1 MTEFAQPRN
10 AVGARVRRVEDP
22 RLLRGRGRYVD
33 DVRIPGTLHVAFVRS
48 THAHAK
54 LTSIDV
60 EAARAV
66 PGVVGVFTAADLEGL
81 ARPIR
86 ALNGNAGYNE
96 ADTPPLATGKVRFV
110 GEAVAAVVAE
120 NRYQAEDGVAEVL
133 VEYDPLPVITKM
145 DQALAEGAPAI
156 HEDIPSNLFNSF
168 ARPPGPAVE
177 AAFKKAKHVVEL
189 ELHHQRYTG
198 VPMEAR
204 AVLASFDSSS
214 GRLTVWLSSQAPHI
228 MRTGLSHFLDIP
240 ENKIRVIAPDVGGG
254 FGPKVLLYQEEIVL
268 GALTQLVDAPV
279 KWTSDRSEDLQTT
292 VHGREQIHKIRA
304 AADAKGRVLGV
315 TIDIRASNGAYAPWP
330 FTAAL
335 DSGQASENVTGPYDI
350 QAYACEVKAV
360 ITNKTPMGPYRGV
373 GRVSACMSI
382 ERVMDELAARVG
394 VDPTEIRRRNL
405 VSEFPHT
412 TPVGQVFES
421 GNYFSQLDLLEETL
435 DYKAL
440 RAEHE
445 KLRAE
450 GIYRGVGVALAVE
463 QSAYGTKSLGS
474 RLAELTPGYDTS
486 SVRIDPDGH
495 VRVAVGLHSHGQ
507 GQETTM
513 AQITAQALGVPFE
526 DVEVVFGDTDVVPY
540 GYGTWASRS
549 TVACGGATVLA
560 ANDLRDKIRTIAA
573 DMLEASADDLE
584 IADGNVF
591 PRGVPS
597 RSVTV
602 GEVAKRAIHQPH
614 KLPEGVEPGLDVTR
628 RYSVPD
634 PGSFASA
641 MHGAVVEID
650 IETGG
655 VKIIKYVVSE
665 DCGTMI
671 NPLIVEGQIHGGVAQ
686 GVGGALLEHL
696 AYDDDGQ
703 LVAGSFMDYL
713 LPGFTEVPRI
723 EVAHQESPSP
733 HTAGGWK
740 GMGEGGAINSPV
752 AIVAAVNDA
761 LKPFGAVA
769 NHTPIT
775 PEWVVSVVKGA
786 A

>member
-1 MTEFAQPRN
+1 MAEFAQPRA

-33 DVRIPGTLHVAFVRS
+33 DLRIPGTLHVAFVRS
-48 THAHAK
+48 THAHATLK
-54 LTSIDV
+54 SIDV
-60 EAARAV
+60 EAARSVA
-66 PGVVGVFTAADLEGL
+66 GVVGVYTAADLEGL
-81 ARPIR
+81 VRPIR

-96 ADTPPLATGKVRFV
+96 CDTPPLATGKVRMV
-110 GEAVAAVVAE
+110 GEAIAAVVAE
-120 NRYQAEDGVAEVL
+120 SRYQAEDGVAEVI
-133 VEYDPLPVITKM
+133 VDYEPLPVITTIE
-145 DQALAEGAPAI
+145 QAVAEGAPAI
-156 HEDIPSNLFNSF
+156 HEHVPSNLFNSF
-168 ARPPGPAVE
+168 ERPPSPEVE
-177 AAFKKAKHVVEL
+177 AAFEKAKHVVEL
-189 ELHHQRYTG
+189 ELRHQRYTG
-198 VPMEAR
+198 VSMEAR
-204 AVLASFDSSS
+204 AVLASFDRTD
-214 GRLTVWLSSQAPHI
+214 GKLTVWLSSQAPHI

-240 ENKIRVIAPDVGGG
+240 ENKIRVVAPDVGGG
-254 FGPKVLLYQEEIVL
+254 FGPKVLLYPEEVVL
-268 GALTQLVDAPV
+268 GALTQLVDGPV

-304 AADAKGRVLGV
+304 AADAKGRVTGV
-315 TIDIRASNGAYAPWP
+315 TIDITASNGAYAPWP

-350 QAYACEVKAV
+350 QAYACKVRAV
-360 ITNKTPMGPYRGV
+360 ITNKAPMGPYRGV

-382 ERVMDELAARVG
+382 ERVMDELAARLD

-405 VSEFPHT
+405 VRKFPHT

-421 GNYFSQLDLLEETL
+421 GNYVSQLELLEETIG
-435 DYKAL
+435 YAAL
-440 RAEHE
+440 RDEHE
-445 KLRAE
+445 KLRAQ

-474 RLAELTPGYDTS
+474 RLHELTPGYDTS
-486 SVRIDPDGH
+486 SVRVEPDGR

-513 AQITAQALGVPFE
+513 AQIASQELGVPFE
-526 DVEVVFGDTDVVPY
+526 DVEIVFGDTDVVPY
-540 GYGTWASRS
+540 GFGTWASRS

-560 ANDLRDKIRTIAA
+560 VGDVKEKILQIAA
-573 DMLEASADDLE
+573 DMLEASVDDLE
-584 IADGNVF
+584 IVDGSVY

-597 RSVTV
+597 RSVSV
-602 GEVAKRAIHQPH
+602 GDVAKRAIHQAH
-614 KLPEGVEPGLDVTR
+614 KLPEGIEPGLDSTR
-628 RYSVPD
+628 RYSVPE
-634 PGSFASA
+634 PGTFASA
-641 MHGAVVEID
+641 MHAAVVEID

-655 VKIIKYVVSE
+655 VKVIKYVVAE

-671 NPLIVEGQIHGGVAQ
+671 NPLIVEGQVHGGVAQ
-686 GVGGALLEHL
+686 GVGGALFEHL
-696 AYDDDGQ
+696 VYDDDGQ

-761 LKPFGAVA
+761 IKPFGAVA

-775 PEWVVSVVKGA
+775 PEWVVDAVGRSA
-786 A
+786 